1 MDAFEARLQFLQVI
15 KNLHKTLNASKDNS
29 PLSGGSQ
36 QQNDPV
42 SFYLRHYEHHY
53 EDFQQCMLDSA
64 AKMDSLDRLNVLIYW
79 SRLISMLWPRCM
91 KDVDGEL
98 NSAGKVVHGHL
109 LGQLDEMVS
118 LVLPED
124 DWKALTNLNVCVD
137 IVIYLNRLCEV
148 LDSPSEE
155 KLLQGPIKQL
165 LTPQTVSEVGTEN
178 HRQFLE
184 LPWLQTVKKDQN
196 DYKKALTNC
205 YHLLVDRKNHAA
217 ALQELYRI
225 EGICSVSQAANC
237 STVLHRM
244 ENDRERHKKSKEHL
258 WFTERNFILDGQ
270 EFDSMWNSCRGMTR
284 NDYSELRELNKIAH
298 NSYMY
303 N

>member
-29 PLSGGSQ
+29 PLSGGNQ

-53 EDFQQCMLDSA
+53 EDFQQCMLDST

-91 KDVDGEL
+91 KGVDGEQ
-98 NSAGKVVHGHL
+98 NTPGKVVYGHL
-109 LGQLDEMVS
+109 LGQLDEIVS
-118 LVLPED
+118 LVLPAE
-124 DWKALTNLNVCVD
+124 DWKALTNLNVCAD
-137 IVIYLNRLCEV
+137 IIMYLNRLCQV
-148 LDSPSEE
+148 LEQPPEE
-155 KLLQGPIKQL
+155 QQLLCSSKQL
-165 LTPQTVSEVGTEN
+165 LETQDMMLTTL
-178 HRQFLE
+178 QDQQALE
-184 LPWLQTVKKDQN
+184 LPWYHVAKKSQTDFKQ
-196 DYKKALTNC
+196 ALISS
-205 YHLLVDRKNHAA
+205 YQLLIDRRKHAVY
-217 ALQELYRI
+217 LQELYRI
-225 EGICSVSQAANC
+225 NGICAVAAPTSN

-258 WFTERNFILDGQ
+258 WFTERNFILDSQ
-270 EFDSMWNSCRGMTR
+270 EFDSLWSSCKGMTK
-284 NDYSELRELNKIAH
+284 NDYTDIRDLNKIAH